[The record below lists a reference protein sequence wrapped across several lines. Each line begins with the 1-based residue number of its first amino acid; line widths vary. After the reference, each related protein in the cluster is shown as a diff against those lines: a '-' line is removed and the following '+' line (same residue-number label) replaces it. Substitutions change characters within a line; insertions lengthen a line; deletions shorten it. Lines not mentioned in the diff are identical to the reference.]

1 MTHHLWAGHIAQV
14 VECLPSLHEAL
25 GLTSSIILGMV
36 YVYNPTAFR
45 TRKRKFE
52 VTLGDCIQGQSGI
65 HKRSPVLKKKK
76 NKYSFFPD

>member
-36 YVYNPTAFR
+36 YVSNPTASELERGSSKSPLVTIF
-45 TRKRKFE
+45 KASLGYIKE
-52 VTLGDCIQGQSGI
+52 VLS
-65 HKRSPVLKKKK
+65 
-76 NKYSFFPD
+76 